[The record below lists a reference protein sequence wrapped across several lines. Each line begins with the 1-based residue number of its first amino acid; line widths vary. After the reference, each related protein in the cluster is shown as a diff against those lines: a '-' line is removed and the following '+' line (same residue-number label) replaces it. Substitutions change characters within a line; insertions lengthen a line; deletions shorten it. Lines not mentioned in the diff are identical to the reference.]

1 MFLAEKVF
9 KFLYPHPNLNS
20 LLETKLV
27 HVIKGQARQATG
39 SNSKVVRSQLH
50 LVRQFL
56 RTWSIVTFEQ
66 EKLGVSG

>member
-1 MFLAEKVF
+1 MERLVFPADKVF
-9 KFLYPHPNLNS
+9 RFLYPHLNLNS

-27 HVIKGQARQATG
+27 HVIKCQARQENG

-66 EKLGVSG
+66 EK

>member
-9 KFLYPHPNLNS
+9 RFLYPHPNLNS

-27 HVIKGQARQATG
+27 PMIKCQARQEIG
-39 SNSKVVRSQLH
+39 SNSKVVRYELH

-66 EKLGVSG
+66 EN